1 MSNLTEIFSQGAF
14 LQFCIAFAK
23 QCESESQQLN
33 PNDFLDLTNYDE
45 DFEEASIS
53 SITQAF
59 GDISYVVKTNPSL
72 SLNCIGHQY
81 NGGGEGGGETVDWVF
96 EFTENGTSIGFLQ
109 FTGFYGSY
117 TGTEW
122 DETITEVFSRK
133 VEVIQYFPTP

>member
-1 MSNLTEIFSQGAF
+1 MTNLIDLIKNSPLGFCLEFITRTSSYFSEF
-14 LQFCIAFAK
+14 
-23 QCESESQQLN
+23 
-33 PNDFLDLTNYDE
+33 DE
-45 DFEEASIS
+45 DKPEVFETVSEITEYFQNFIYFSKKYSI
-53 SITQAF
+53 
-59 GDISYVVKTNPSL
+59 P
-72 SLNCIGHQY
+72 LNCILVDQV
-81 NGGGEGGGETVDWVF
+81 GGYEGGGETVNWVF

>member
-1 MSNLTEIFSQGAF
+1 MSNLTEMFAQGAF

-23 QCESESQQLN
+23 QCESDSQQLN
-33 PNDFLDLTNYDE
+33 SNDFLDLTNYDE

-53 SITQAF
+53 TIIEAF
-59 GDISYVVKTNPSL
+59 EDISYVVKTNPNL

-109 FTGFYGSY
+109 FTGY
-117 TGTEW
+117 
-122 DETITEVFSRK
+122 
-133 VEVIQYFPTP
+133 